1 MSMDPVSIDPVSTN
15 PVAAN
20 ATVEVDL
27 AGRVV
32 LVTGAASGI
41 GAACAIRYAAHGASV
56 IATDVDDAAGERL
69 AAGAGIRYRR
79 LDVADPAQWALLAE
93 ELAADPGRLDV
104 VHLNAGIRQGFGD
117 ITELDDD
124 AYQRIIGVNQHG
136 VFYGIRAT
144 VGLLEQTGGGRI
156 LVTASRASLG
166 PLPQDLGYV
175 MSKHAVAG
183 LVRSLAGDL
192 ENRGI
197 HINAI
202 CPATVDT
209 GFVGGNRARLDAA
222 GIEVMDA
229 DEVADGAMTVLGSD
243 LVGQCFVQLAGQ
255 APEPFDFAAVPGRPA
270 SRSTRP
276 ARE

>member
-1 MSMDPVSIDPVSTN
+1 MSTPTTPSPAERN
-15 PVAAN
+15 PDSMAE
-20 ATVEVDL
+20 VEL
-27 AGRVV
+27 SRRVV

-41 GAACAIRYAAHGASV
+41 GAACAARYAAHGATV
-56 IATDVDDAAGERL
+56 IATDIDDAAGERL
-69 AAGAGIRYRR
+69 AADTGIRYRH
-79 LDVADPAQWALLAE
+79 LDVADPAEWALLTE
-93 ELAADPGRLDV
+93 ELEADPGRLDV
-104 VHLNAGIRQGFGD
+104 VHLNAGIRQGFSD

-124 AYQRIIGVNQHG
+124 AYQRIIGINQHG

-144 VGLLEQTGGGRI
+144 VGLLERTGGGHI

-183 LVRSLAGDL
+183 LVRSVADDL
-192 ENRGI
+192 KSRGV

-209 GFVGGNRARLDAA
+209 GFVGSNRTRLEAA

-229 DEVADGAMTVLGSD
+229 DEVATGAIAVLCSD
-243 LVGQCFVQLAGQ
+243 MVGQCFVQLAGKP
-255 APEPFDFAAVPGRPA
+255 PEPFDFAAVPGR
-270 SRSTRP
+270 
-276 ARE
+276 